1 MPKKKSLDETMKAAQ
16 AATAKTRMLLEEAHT
31 LHASAEV
38 AHERAEQLRQEIR
51 KQRAK
56 ARNTREQSHPKH

>member
-1 MPKKKSLDETMKAAQ
+1 MAKTKSLDEMVKAAQ

-38 AHERAEQLRQEIR
+38 AHERAEQLHAKIR

-56 ARNTREQSHPKH
+56 ARKLGKKPG